1 MKCNIAKS
9 GVTLVRLGLTAS
21 FNENTIG
28 NLPDDFG
35 KTWGEKKW
43 ADGEAGAG
51 KAAETPPVITVRSM
65 CDGYNAMVC

>member
-1 MKCNIAKS
+1 VKCNIAKP
-9 GVTLVRLGLTAS
+9 GAKPVRLRLTAS
-21 FNENTIG
+21 FNETTIA

-35 KTWGEKKW
+35 ESWEKRKW
-43 ADGEAGAG
+43 ADGEADVG